1 MLTSRIRNLFLR
13 ALLFTALCIPAMSV
27 SAEDLITVRDIRVE
41 GLQRISEGTV
51 FNYLP
56 VNIGDKLDSKR
67 IAEAIRAVYATE
79 FFKHVEFR
87 RDGDTLIVVV
97 IERPSIENFTID
109 GNKDIETDQLME
121 SLRGVGLARG
131 RTFKQSTLD
140 EVEQFLTDQ
149 YFSRG
154 KYAVIIDTT
163 VTEVEG
169 NKVDIAINVVEG
181 DRARIRQINV
191 VGNER
196 FTQEEIVED
205 FQLKTP
211 NWLSFYKSDDRYDRE
226 GLTGDLEKLRSF
238 YMDRGYAN
246 FQITSTQ
253 VAISPDRKDIFI
265 TLNIDEGEPYTIND
279 IKLAGDMVVPEEE
292 LQGLILAK
300 PGQTFSRKVLETS
313 SEFITYRLGADGY
326 SFARI
331 DPIPKLNE
339 EDMTVDVV
347 FFVDAGS
354 RTYVRNIHF
363 NGAETTKDEV
373 FRREMRQHEGAWLSN
388 SLLDRSKVRLQR
400 LPFIEKVDVET
411 VPVPGTP
418 DLVDVE
424 FDIKEGLP
432 GQFGGGLGYS
442 GSQGVQLNGN
452 FTHTNFL
459 GSGNHISGQVNTGK
473 YSKMFMF
480 NHTDPYVN
488 MDGVSRTLNLGYRDT
503 VQLVSN
509 GSEFNSKS
517 IQLGIQYGYPITE
530 WQRLSYGVNLR
541 NTELITGRGSSQQLQ
556 EWVIN
561 NGNSYV
567 EQPAPGQIIYGTD
580 YDLIELTTTWLY
592 DTRNRAIFANRGSR
606 HIVSLAAA
614 VPGSDIEY
622 FAFSWEGLK
631 LIPLWGQW
639 GLSFHGEVS
648 FTDALG
654 DSTAPPPAR
663 NMFAGGPNS
672 VRGFR
677 ESSLG
682 PRDSNGNPYGGN
694 LMLAGQAELLLPM
707 PEKFASQARASLF
720 FDIGNVFSTGGTRF
734 YDVYGNQVFYEFD
747 AADLRQSVGVS
758 VQWLAPLG
766 LFRFSYG
773 VPLNEFKGDGFVR
786 ADETESFQFSIGSA
800 F

>member
-1 MLTSRIRNLFLR
+1 MRGVAAIMLCLV
-13 ALLFTALCIPAMSV
+13 ALQV

-41 GLQRISEGTV
+41 GLQKISEGTV

-56 VNIGDKLDSKR
+56 VNIGDVLDQRR
-67 IAEAIRAVYATE
+67 IAESIRAVYATG

-97 IERPSIENFTID
+97 IERPSIENFSIE
-109 GNKDIETDQLME
+109 GNKDIETDQLMD
-121 SLRGVGLARG
+121 SMRGVGLARG
-131 RTFKQSTLD
+131 RTFNQSTLD

-154 KYAVIIDTT
+154 KYGVIIDTT
-163 VTEVEG
+163 VTESEG
-169 NKVDIAINVVEG
+169 NTVDISIKITEG
-181 DRARIRQINV
+181 DRARIRQINI

-196 FTQEEIVED
+196 FPEEEIIAD

-226 GLTGDLEKLRSF
+226 SLQGDLEKLRSF

-265 TLNIDEGEPYTIND
+265 TLNVQEGEPYTINE
-279 IKLAGDMVVPEEE
+279 IKVAGDTIVPEEE
-292 LQGLILAK
+292 LRRLILAK
-300 PGQTFSRKVLETS
+300 PGQTYSRKLLESS
-313 SEFITYRLGADGY
+313 SEFITYRLGEDGY
-326 SFARI
+326 AFARV
-331 DPIPKLNE
+331 DPIPQLNE
-339 EDMTVDVV
+339 EDKTVDIV
-347 FFVDAGS
+347 FFVDPGN
-354 RTYVRNIHF
+354 RTYVRKVEF
-363 NGAETTKDEV
+363 KGAESTNDEV
-373 FRREMRQHEGAWLSN
+373 FRREMRQQEGAWLSN
-388 SLLDRSKVRLQR
+388 SLLERSKVRLQR

-418 DLVDVE
+418 DLVDLD
-424 FDIKEGLP
+424 FQIKEGLP

-442 GSQGVQLNGN
+442 GSQGVMLNGN
-452 FTHTNFL
+452 FTHTNFM
-459 GSGNHISGQVNTGK
+459 GSGNAISGQVNTGK
-473 YSKMFMF
+473 YSKMLVFS
-480 NHTDPYVN
+480 HTNPYVN
-488 MDGVSRTLNLGYRDT
+488 MDGISRSLSLGYRDT

-509 GSEFNSKS
+509 GSEFNSKT
-517 IQLGIQYGYPITE
+517 INLGVQYGYPITE

-541 NTELITGRGSSQQLQ
+541 TTELITSSGSSQQLR

-567 EQPAPGQIIYGTD
+567 EQPSATQIIYGTD
-580 YDLIELTTTWLY
+580 YNLVELTATWLY

-606 HIVSLAAA
+606 HILSLAAA
-614 VPGSDIEY
+614 VPGSDVEY
-622 FAFSWEGLK
+622 FAASFESTK
-631 LIPLWGQW
+631 LIPIWGQW
-639 GLSFHGEVS
+639 GLAFHGEVN

-654 DSTAPPPAR
+654 DTLDAPPAR
-663 NMFAGGPNS
+663 NFFAGGPNT
-672 VRGFR
+672 VRGYR

-682 PRDSNGNPYGGN
+682 PRDSNGRPYGGN
-694 LMLAGQAELLLPM
+694 LMVAGQAELLLPL
-707 PEKFASQARASLF
+707 PEKFATQARASLF
-720 FDIGNVFSTGGTRF
+720 FDIGNVFSTGNTRF
-734 YDVYGNQVFYEFD
+734 FDYFGNQIFYKFD
-747 AADLRQSVGVS
+747 AAELRQSVGVS

-773 VPLNEFKGDGFVR
+773 IPLNKFDGDGFRR
-786 ADETESFQFSIGSA
+786 ADETENFQFSIGSA